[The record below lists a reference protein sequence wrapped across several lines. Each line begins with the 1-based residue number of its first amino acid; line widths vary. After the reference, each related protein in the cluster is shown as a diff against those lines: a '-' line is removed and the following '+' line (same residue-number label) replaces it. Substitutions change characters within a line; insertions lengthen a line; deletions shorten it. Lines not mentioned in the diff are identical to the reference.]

1 MKKVLFLLVFFA
13 SITVVLAQDC
23 KMFFPS
29 EEGTQM
35 EITNYDKNDKV
46 TGKTVQHILKREE
59 EGDKLSVTVN
69 HESFDKKD
77 EKVADGEFTVTCEDG
92 VFYMDMR
99 NYIDDEA
106 LAAYKNVEIAVDAS
120 NMSFNSDVEVGD
132 KLPDASITI
141 KASSSGVNMFT
152 MTVMITNREV
162 TGLEEISTPAG
173 TFNCLKITYDIETKM
188 LVKVQAKAVEW
199 IAEDVGVVKSESYNK
214 NGKLQGYS
222 LLTALNQ

>member
-59 EGDKLSVTVN
+59 EGDKLSITVN

-106 LAAYKNVEIAVDAS
+106 LAAYE
-120 NMSFNSDVEVGD
+120 NME
-132 KLPDASITI
+132 
-141 KASSSGVNMFT
+141 
-152 MTVMITNREV
+152 
-162 TGLEEISTPAG
+162 
-173 TFNCLKITYDIETKM
+173 
-188 LVKVQAKAVEW
+188 
-199 IAEDVGVVKSESYNK
+199 
-214 NGKLQGYS
+214 
-222 LLTALNQ
+222 